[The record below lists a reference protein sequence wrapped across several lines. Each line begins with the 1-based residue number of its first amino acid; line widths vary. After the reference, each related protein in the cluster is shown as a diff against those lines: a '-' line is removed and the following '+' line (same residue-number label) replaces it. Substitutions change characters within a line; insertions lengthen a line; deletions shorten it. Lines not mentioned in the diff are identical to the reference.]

1 MDWLDAGDNGP
12 LIAVRAIHF
21 AATAVM
27 TGTVVFRAMVAG
39 PLLRSEQAAAG
50 RFRAQSLGVVWT
62 ALAIAA
68 ASGVIWLLLQAAAM
82 SGLPV
87 GEAMTPSTLSTVANQ
102 TQFGMVSE
110 IRLGLAVVLAACLAY
125 DRLALTDRL
134 APAVAIGLSGA
145 LAWSGH
151 GGSTPGP
158 LGNLHLAADVLHL
171 IAAASWIGGLVPLV
185 LLLAL
190 ARHHPSLGSASVA
203 RDSAQRFSTLGIVS
217 VATLLATGIVNAWI
231 LVGSFTALL
240 ATQYGQLLMLKI
252 MVFALMLGF
261 AAVNR
266 LALTPRLAGSP
277 ESSARIEALRR
288 LTRNSVVEIGLGFL
302 IFAMVGMLGTLHP
315 AIHLM

>member
-1 MDWLDAGDNGP
+1 MERPRRLDPGP
-12 LIAVRAIHF
+12 I
-21 AATAVM
+21 
-27 TGTVVFRAMVAG
+27 GQ
-39 PLLRSEQAAAG
+39 P
-50 RFRAQSLGVVWT
+50 
-62 ALAIAA
+62 
-68 ASGVIWLLLQAAAM
+68 ASG
-82 SGLPV
+82 G
-87 GEAMTPSTLSTVANQ
+87 
-102 TQFGMVSE
+102 
-110 IRLGLAVVLAACLAY
+110 
-125 DRLALTDRL
+125 
-134 APAVAIGLSGA
+134 
-145 LAWSGH
+145 
-151 GGSTPGP
+151 
-158 LGNLHLAADVLHL
+158 
-171 IAAASWIGGLVPLV
+171 
-185 LLLAL
+185 
-190 ARHHPSLGSASVA
+190 